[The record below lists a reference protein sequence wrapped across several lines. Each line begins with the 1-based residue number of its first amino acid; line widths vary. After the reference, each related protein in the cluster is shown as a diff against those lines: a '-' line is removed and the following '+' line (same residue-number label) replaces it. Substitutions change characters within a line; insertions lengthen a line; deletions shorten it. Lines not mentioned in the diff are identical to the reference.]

1 MGFLS
6 HVGHFLT
13 TWSNWTGSGGI
24 FDQLVGQLELSAT
37 AIVAAVAVAV
47 PLGALLGHSG
57 RGSFAVVNAANAA
70 RAVPSFALLTLLAI
84 QPAIVRLQDG
94 GFVAAAIA
102 MFALAVPPVLTN
114 AYIGVR
120 EVDPAVR
127 SAAMAMGMT
136 SGQVLRRVEL
146 PLAAP
151 LLMAG
156 VRTAAVE
163 VVATG
168 TLAAYVNFTD
178 LGNYIISGLA
188 NQDDVETF
196 CGAVLV
202 AALALLVDVAMAAAG
217 RALTPAGARYRSG
230 PLRGWGRWGSGRD
243 ASTVP
248 AA

>member
-1 MGFLS
+1 MGFLG
-6 HVGHFLT
+6 HVADFFAT
-13 TWSNWTGSGGI
+13 RSNWTGSGGI
-24 FDQLVGQLELSAT
+24 IDQLVGQVELSAV
-37 AIVAAVAVAV
+37 AIAAAVAVGV
-47 PLGALLGHSG
+47 PLGALMGHSG
-57 RGSFAVVNAANAA
+57 RGSFVVVNAANAA

-84 QPAIVRLQDG
+84 QPAIVRLQNG

-127 SAAMAMGMT
+127 SAALAMGMKPA
-136 SGQVLRRVEL
+136 QLLRRVEL

-163 VVATG
+163 VVATA

-202 AALALLVDVAMAAAG
+202 AALALLVDLAMAGAG
-217 RALTPAGARYRSG
+217 RLLTPAGAG
-230 PLRGWGRWGSGRD
+230 GRATHRRWSGRGVGSD
-243 ASTVP
+243 ASTVR

>member
-1 MGFLS
+1 MGFLNQ
-6 HVGHFLT
+6 VAHFFAT
-13 TWSNWTGSGGI
+13 GSNWTGSGGI
-24 FDQLVGQLELSAT
+24 IDQLVGQVELSAV
-37 AIVAAVAVAV
+37 AITAAVVVGA
-47 PLGALLGHSG
+47 PLGALMGHSG
-57 RGSFAVVNAANAA
+57 RGSFVVVNAANAA

-127 SAAMAMGMT
+127 SAALAMGMKP
-136 SGQVLRRVEL
+136 GQVLRRVEL

-163 VVATG
+163 VVATA

-202 AALALLVDVAMAAAG
+202 AALALLVDLAMAGAG
-217 RALTPAGARYRSG
+217 RLLTPAAVARPARRVPG
-230 PLRGWGRWGSGRD
+230 GGLRGAG
-243 ASTVP
+243 P
-248 AA
+248 